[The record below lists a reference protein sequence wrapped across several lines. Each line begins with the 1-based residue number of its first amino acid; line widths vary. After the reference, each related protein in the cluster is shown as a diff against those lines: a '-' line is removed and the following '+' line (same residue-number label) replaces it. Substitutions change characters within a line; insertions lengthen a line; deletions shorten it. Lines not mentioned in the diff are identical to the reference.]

1 MEPLIDKLQASGALR
16 TKVLVEAFKT
26 VDRADF
32 VPFEQ
37 SSYAYVDQALP
48 IRHNQTI
55 SQPSTVAF
63 MLETLQPEP
72 GDTVLDVGAGSGW
85 TTALLAYIVG
95 ARGHVYGLEVVP
107 ELVKFGQDNLR
118 QYEYKHA
125 EILQA
130 GEELGLPASAP
141 FDKILVSASAPETPQ
156 PLIDQLAVGG
166 RMVASVRSSLVRVDK
181 TDEDGVDIEEYPG
194 FVFVPLQWQ

>member
-1 MEPLIDKLQASGALR
+1 MEPLIDELQASGALR
-16 TKVLVEAFKT
+16 AKALIEAFKS

-32 VPFEQ
+32 VPLEQ

-85 TTALLAYIVG
+85 TTALLAHIVG
-95 ARGHVYGLEVVP
+95 ARGYVYGLEVVP

-130 GEELGLPASAP
+130 GEELGLPAHAP

-156 PLIDQLAVGG
+156 PLIDQLAVSG

-181 TDEDGVDIEEYPG
+181 TDEDDVDIEEYPG
-194 FVFVPLQWQ
+194 FAFVPLQWQ